1 MYQVLIP
8 VDDDE
13 SRALNQAEYAASLPD
28 SESAVEAT
36 VLYVIPPRRLDTA
49 EEVDFEEIDSAVA
62 AVEYLEDSDV
72 SVDRRI
78 GDGGVSEEV
87 IRVADELDCD
97 ELVMGG
103 RKRSGVAQVL
113 LGSTVRDVFVSTER
127 PVTITGSGMVF
138 EGGSREVLLPVDRNL
153 ERARRQVEYATA
165 LPNAAENV
173 TATVLY
179 VFPHQDYRG
188 APPHEFE
195 DVEAAVETA
204 DSLEAEGLSVE
215 RVSIGGEVT
224 RKVLETAEEREVDS
238 IVMGGRK
245 RSGVQKT
252 LLGSIAQDVMLSAD
266 RPVTLTG

>member
-1 MYQVLIP
+1 MYRVLIP

-13 SRALNQAEYAASLPD
+13 NRALNQARYAAHLPD
-28 SESAVEAT
+28 SASDVEAT
-36 VLYVIPPRRLDTA
+36 VLYVASKRRDIDET
-49 EEVDFEEIDSAVA
+49 DFEAAGSAVA
-62 AVEYLEDSDV
+62 AADYLDSRDV
-72 SVDRRI
+72 AVDRRI
-78 GDGGVSEEV
+78 EAGGVSETV
-87 IRVADELDCD
+87 LDVAEELDAD

-103 RKRSGVAQVL
+103 RKRSGVAQAL

-127 PVTITGSGMVF
+127 PVTITGAEMVV
-138 EGGSREVLLPVDRNL
+138 EGGAREVLVPVDSNR
-153 ERARRQVEYATA
+153 ERTRHQVEYVTG
-165 LPNAAENV
+165 LPNAAEHV

-188 APPHEFE
+188 APAHEFD

-204 DSLEAEGLSVE
+204 GSLEEAGVSVE
-215 RVSIGGEVT
+215 RATVGGEVA
-224 RKVLETAEEREVDS
+224 RKILDTAEDRSVDS

-245 RSGVQKT
+245 RSGVQKA